1 LSALRHLG
9 MFKPDDLYPNQERV
23 SLTKL
28 RMLLSEVT
36 GVLVLPQPVFG
47 RKVIC
52 LCRRFWPASGQCPH
66 ELFVRWIL
74 ADPLI
79 RLGDLQDLTRGH
91 GVQTIAG
98 VDSRLRSGI
107 VASGGRPVQVPSNS
121 AYDTM
126 ESLKQRALARA
137 LSARKRSRLSSG
149 GRALFCS
156 PGKSSACDPQPSPTR
171 PQASDLSSV
180 LLDLM
185 SDCFSSYHGALIR
198 LSSMGPT
205 AKWLSSS
212 GAGTRLKALVSHP
225 QTPLPSKLLI
235 QAIHQSVVADVRR
248 GRRAKDVAG
257 QLLCS
262 T

>member
-1 LSALRHLG
+1 MHGNFLQPFADNSEKDFQAALRHLG

-36 GVLVLPQPVFG
+36 GVLVLAQPVFG

-98 VDSRLRSGI
+98 VDERLRSGI

-121 AYDTM
+121 SYDTM
-126 ESLKQRALARA
+126 ESVK
-137 LSARKRSRLSSG
+137 
-149 GRALFCS
+149 
-156 PGKSSACDPQPSPTR
+156 
-171 PQASDLSSV
+171 QASCS
-180 LLDLM
+180 
-185 SDCFSSYHGALIR
+185 CAYPFCQEAFSFVIWGA
-198 LSSMGPT
+198 
-205 AKWLSSS
+205 
-212 GAGTRLKALVSHP
+212 
-225 QTPLPSKLLI
+225 
-235 QAIHQSVVADVRR
+235 
-248 GRRAKDVAG
+248 
-257 QLLCS
+257 CS
-262 T
+262 IS